1 MPDSRTETRT
11 SRVHSTLFALP
22 GTPFQTA
29 IGILRVAFGWIF
41 LWAFLDKTFGL
52 GYATERA
59 NAWMHGGSPTFGFLN
74 FGTSGPL
81 AGFYRSLAGNPVVDW
96 LFMIGLLGIGLA
108 FLLGTGMRI
117 AAASG
122 AVLMALMWSAVL
134 PGEINPFLDDHIVYA
149 IAMVALALG
158 GAGRHLGFGRAWRR
172 LPVVQKNPWLV

>member
-11 SRVHSTLFALP
+11 ARGHQTLFALP
-22 GTPFQTA
+22 ETPFQTA
-29 IGILRVAFGWIF
+29 IGILRMAFGWIF

-59 NAWMHGGSPTFGFLN
+59 NAWVNGGSPTFGFLN

-81 AGFYRSLAGNPVVDW
+81 AGSFQSIAGNVVVDW
-96 LFMIGLLGIGLA
+96 LFMIGLLGVGLA
-108 FLLGTGMRI
+108 FTLGIGMRI

-122 AVLMALMWSAVL
+122 AIMMVLMWSAAL
-134 PGEINPFLDDHIVYA
+134 PVETNPFLDDHIVYA
-149 IAMVALALG
+149 VAMIVLALG
-158 GAGRHLGFGRAWRR
+158 GAGRHLGFGRAWRD